1 MELAISRLKRG
12 KRRKG
17 VEVIDKA
24 SVDDALEDF
33 ANEIEVG
40 DRAVT
45 GKIIDRKRV
54 FL

>member
-1 MELAISRLKRG
+1 MELARGRLKRG

-33 ANEIEVG
+33 GNKIEVRNG
-40 DRAVT
+40 AVA
-45 GKIIDRKRV
+45 GRSSVGR
-54 FL
+54 